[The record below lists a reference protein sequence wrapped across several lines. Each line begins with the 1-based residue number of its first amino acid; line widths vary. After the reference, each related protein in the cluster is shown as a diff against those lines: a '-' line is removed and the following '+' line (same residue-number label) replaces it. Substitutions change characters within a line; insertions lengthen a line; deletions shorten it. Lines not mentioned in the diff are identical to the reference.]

1 MRKLELTLIHAARE
15 IGALALA
22 FTIGTVALGVNE
34 TRAAEDLIDPKAMT
48 ILGQMSAYL
57 AGASSFTVKATVLY
71 DHVQTSGI
79 KIKSAA
85 VREVFV
91 RRPGELHVR
100 TQFDDGASR
109 KTWYDGKELVIL
121 NERSNEYA
129 KLGFAGNLDQL
140 LDHVIEN
147 TEVQLPLADLLY
159 SDIDKTFAESIISAE
174 YVGQRLVDGVLC
186 HQLSLESTGADW
198 QIWIEADDTPV
209 PRRFAIDYVHVPGE
223 PQFLASLTEW
233 RIDPQFEDAD
243 FAIKL
248 PQDAREISVDQ
259 MMQ

>member
-1 MRKLELTLIHAARE
+1 MRKLGLALNHVARQFGALVFTFV
-15 IGALALA
+15 IGA
-22 FTIGTVALGVNE
+22 VALGANE

-48 ILGQMSAYL
+48 ILGQMSGYL

-71 DHVQTSGI
+71 DHVRTSGI

-91 RRPGELHVR
+91 RRPSELHAR
-100 TQFDDGASR
+100 TQFDDGTSR
-109 KTWYDGKELVIL
+109 KAWYDGKELVVL
-121 NERSNEYA
+121 NEQNNEYSN
-129 KLGFAGNLDQL
+129 LGFAGNLDQL

-147 TEVQLPLADLLY
+147 TEIQLPLADLLY
-159 SDIDKTFAESIISAE
+159 SDIDKTFAESIISVE
-174 YVGQRLVDGVLC
+174 YVGKRLVDGVLC

-209 PRRFAIDYVHVPGE
+209 PRRFAINYVHVRGE
-223 PQFLASLTEW
+223 PQFLASLAEW
-233 RIDPQFEDAD
+233 RIDPRFEDAD

-248 PQDAREISVDQ
+248 PQDAKEISVNQ
-259 MMQ
+259 MTQ

>member
-1 MRKLELTLIHAARE
+1 MQKLKLTLNHAARE
-15 IGALALA
+15 FGALALA
-22 FTIGTVALGVNE
+22 FTIGTATPGVNE
-34 TRAAEDLIDPKAMT
+34 TLAAEDLIDPEAMT

-57 AGASSFTVKATVLY
+57 AGASSFTVKGTVLY
-71 DHVQTSGI
+71 DHVRTSGI
-79 KIKSAA
+79 KIKSVA
-85 VREVFV
+85 VREILV

-109 KTWYDGKELVIL
+109 KIWYDGKELVIL
-121 NERSNEYA
+121 NVQSNEYA
-129 KLGFAGNLDQL
+129 KLSFAGNLDQL

-147 TEVQLPLADLLY
+147 TEVQLPLADFLY
-159 SDIDKTFAESIISAE
+159 SDINKTFAESIISAE
-174 YVGQRLVDGVLC
+174 YVGKRLVDGVLC

-209 PRRFAIDYVHVPGE
+209 PCRFAIVYVHERGE
-223 PQFLASLTEW
+223 PQFLANFANW

-248 PQDAREISVDQ
+248 SQDAKEISVNQ
-259 MMQ
+259 LTQ

>member
-34 TRAAEDLIDPKAMT
+34 TR
-48 ILGQMSAYL
+48 
-57 AGASSFTVKATVLY
+57 
-71 DHVQTSGI
+71 
-79 KIKSAA
+79 
-85 VREVFV
+85 
-91 RRPGELHVR
+91 
-100 TQFDDGASR
+100 
-109 KTWYDGKELVIL
+109 
-121 NERSNEYA
+121 
-129 KLGFAGNLDQL
+129 
-140 LDHVIEN
+140 
-147 TEVQLPLADLLY
+147 ADLLY

-248 PQDAREISVDQ
+248 PQDAKEVSVDQ
-259 MMQ
+259 MTQ